1 MFQLKKMHFDFMFT
15 VLSQL
20 STLCEGH
27 ITTVGLGTYVDPT
40 PGVGCGGAANE
51 LAMNS
56 PLNRELVTKISMDNT
71 DYLMYKALP
80 INVAIIRAT
89 TADSA
94 GNLSFEHESLL
105 RALKDMRELKAE
117 QMLTILTAAETEMYE
132 SSKKQEEQ

>member
-105 RALKDMRELKAE
+105 CDQRIIA
-117 QMLTILTAAETEMYE
+117 TAARN
-132 SSKKQEEQ
+132 SGGIVLAQGKQIVKL